1 MHAHA
6 LFKSLLFLYM
16 KHFKCIPLVFSHQN
30 VFYLIKPAIVC
41 SENKVWPK
49 NPVKT
54 DLVCQSQYRGQHRSL
69 DDIIFAI
76 HRHKEKVVIHI

>member
-1 MHAHA
+1 
-6 LFKSLLFLYM
+6 M

-41 SENKVWPK
+41 SENKVLPK
-49 NPVKT
+49 NPVLT
-54 DLVCQSQYRGQHRSL
+54 DLVCQSHYRGQHRSL

-76 HRHKEKVVIHI
+76 QRHKEKVVIRI